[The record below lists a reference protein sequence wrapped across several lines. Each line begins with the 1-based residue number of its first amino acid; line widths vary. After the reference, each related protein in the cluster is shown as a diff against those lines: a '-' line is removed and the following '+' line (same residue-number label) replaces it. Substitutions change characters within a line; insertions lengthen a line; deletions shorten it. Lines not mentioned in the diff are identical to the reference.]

1 MFLEAVR
8 SDFVSWTHGLFYS
21 ATSTEF
27 LVAVRSDF
35 YHFFLQMKNG
45 HVGSYFVDKI
55 IRNIEAKTDYK

>member
-21 ATSTEF
+21 AR
-27 LVAVRSDF
+27 LY

-55 IRNIEAKTDYK
+55 IRNIEVKIDYK

>member
-1 MFLEAVR
+1 MFLEAVP

-27 LVAVRSDF
+27 LVAV
-35 YHFFLQMKNG
+35 LQMKNG

-55 IRNIEAKTDYK
+55 IRNIEVKTYYK